1 MKTLKVKSILFS
13 LLAIMAVAVFLT
25 SCGKMLEE
33 AQPVTQEITLEQKIS
48 VFKANFPEQYNNISL
63 NNIQE
68 VESSLTNANT
78 IENGI
83 TVPIE
88 ENNQIIG
95 RYIGLTDQSASVY
108 IDFSDYENT
117 VRVYNVN
124 NPSQFQ
130 DFQMVY
136 NSTTRNY
143 QPLFGA
149 NGESGGF
156 WCEAGCV
163 IGAIAI
169 AASDGPFPLMDALA
183 ISYEIACLSDCAE

>member
-1 MKTLKVKSILFS
+1 MKILKVKSILFS
-13 LLAIMAVAVFLT
+13 LLAILTLSVFLT
-25 SCGKMLEE
+25 SCRKILEE
-33 AQPVTQEITLEQKIS
+33 VQPVTQELTFEQKTS
-48 VFKANFPEQYNNISL
+48 VFKANFPEEYSNISL

-108 IDFSDYENT
+108 LDFSDYENT

-124 NPSQFQ
+124 NPSQFE
-130 DFQMVY
+130 DFQMAY
-136 NSTTRNY
+136 NYNTNNY
-143 QPLFGA
+143 EPIRA
-149 NGESGGF
+149 NGGGGF
-156 WCEAGCV
+156 WCEVGCV
-163 IGAIAI
+163 LSAITI
-169 AASDGPFPLMDALA
+169 SGLDGPFPFMDILA
-183 ISYEIACLSDCAE
+183 VAYEVACIADCADK